1 METQR
6 FFREVTC
13 YKEFVSRLRVA
24 AISYLNTVPLMWN
37 FDWGE
42 LRKKYE
48 VAYTLPSACA
58 EMLRAG
64 TSDIGIIPAAAYT
77 TIPDLVI
84 VPDVAIATRGAVA
97 SIYLATTV
105 PLEQIKTV
113 AADTS
118 SRSSVALLKVLFA
131 KKWEM
136 QPEFVPAEPK
146 IEKMLKSADAALL
159 IGDPAL
165 QLWKNPPA
173 GVQLYDLGEEWVTWT
188 GKPFV
193 FAFWAVRKSAEPDAQ
208 VARDFQRS
216 RDEGLK
222 PENVARI
229 AAEWRG
235 RIGLSEQ
242 EIKEY
247 LTRNIEYKL
256 APDCLEGLKLFY
268 RYAEEIGALPKAPE
282 LRFI

>member
-1 METQR
+1 
-6 FFREVTC
+6 
-13 YKEFVSRLRVA
+13 
-24 AISYLNTVPLMWN
+24 MWD
-37 FDWGE
+37 FDWGG
-42 LRKKYE
+42 LRQRYE

-64 TSDIGIIPAAAYT
+64 TADIGIIPAAAYT
-77 TIPDLVI
+77 TIPNLVI

-97 SIYLATTV
+97 SIYLATKV

-131 KKWEM
+131 KKWELS
-136 QPEFVPAEPK
+136 PEFLPAEPK

-165 QLWKNPPA
+165 QLGKNPPA

-193 FAFWAVRKSAEPDAQ
+193 FAFWAVRKAAEPDAQ
-208 VARDFQRS
+208 VASDFQRS

-222 PENVARI
+222 PENIARI
-229 AAEWRG
+229 AAEWKN

-242 EIKEY
+242 EIAAY
-247 LTRNIEYKL
+247 LTRNIEHKL

-268 RYAEEIGALPKAPE
+268 RYAEEIGALPRAAE